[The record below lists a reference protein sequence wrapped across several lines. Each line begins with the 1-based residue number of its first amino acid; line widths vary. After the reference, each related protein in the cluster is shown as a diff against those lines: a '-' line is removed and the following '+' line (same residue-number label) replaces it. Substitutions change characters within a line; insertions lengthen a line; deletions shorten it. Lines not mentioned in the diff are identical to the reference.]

1 MHRTDAAAVDALH
14 AGGDLVMNVAGFEH
28 GSRLVF
34 PVLWRQSAFDSLL
47 AIPENLGVVSF
58 HSKWP
63 FVGCDCCCDKLNST
77 SIYGHFEL
85 LFCNRSEYHAYNR
98 ASNAL
103 AARYQIA
110 TSTPATMNFKLQV
123 LIWGRSRHGFPTHNL
138 ISAPREGPRALHS
151 SSLPRTPRQENT
163 VGGSGLEIKARP
175 VIFEQRERCRALAE
189 GFDGDFE

>member
-85 LFCNRSEYHAYNR
+85 LFFNRSEYHAYNR
-98 ASNAL
+98 
-103 AARYQIA
+103 
-110 TSTPATMNFKLQV
+110 TSGTGQFTELPAND
-123 LIWGRSRHGFPTHNL
+123 HGGACGVGFADGHAE
-138 ISAPREGPRALHS
+138 IHKWVD
-151 SSLPRTPRQENT
+151 SL
-163 VGGSGLEIKARP
+163 SLLP
-175 VIFEQRERCRALAE
+175 VQ
-189 GFDGDFE
+189 

>member
-63 FVGCDCCCDKLNST
+63 FVSCDCCCDKLNST

-98 ASNAL
+98 TRSDEFAGSAATAGAQAAELVLVEGLGELADIDQGVIARNHRGGGDGHQGVDAAMAPAAI
-103 AARYQIA
+103 AAR
-110 TSTPATMNFKLQV
+110 V
-123 LIWGRSRHGFPTHNL
+123 V
-138 ISAPREGPRALHS
+138 E
-151 SSLPRTPRQENT
+151 
-163 VGGSGLEIKARP
+163 
-175 VIFEQRERCRALAE
+175 
-189 GFDGDFE
+189 

>member
-98 ASNAL
+98 ASGATDTLRKGSVAMPTTPPAMKAKAVRWKNWRGSFIRKGL
-103 AARYQIA
+103 MYQ
-110 TSTPATMNFKLQV
+110 
-123 LIWGRSRHGFPTHNL
+123 
-138 ISAPREGPRALHS
+138 
-151 SSLPRTPRQENT
+151 
-163 VGGSGLEIKARP
+163 
-175 VIFEQRERCRALAE
+175 
-189 GFDGDFE
+189 

>member
-14 AGGDLVMNVAGFEH
+14 AGGDLVMNFAGFEH

-77 SIYGHFEL
+77 SIYGHFVL
-85 LFCNRSEYHAYNR
+85 LFWVLLELPGEFSLAGVMGSESRQRS
-98 ASNAL
+98 
-103 AARYQIA
+103 
-110 TSTPATMNFKLQV
+110 F
-123 LIWGRSRHGFPTHNL
+123 
-138 ISAPREGPRALHS
+138 
-151 SSLPRTPRQENT
+151 
-163 VGGSGLEIKARP
+163 
-175 VIFEQRERCRALAE
+175 
-189 GFDGDFE
+189 

>member
-98 ASNAL
+98 SSAL
-103 AARYQIA
+103 YHQA
-110 TSTPATMNFKLQV
+110 TIEGLLTSPPRL
-123 LIWGRSRHGFPTHNL
+123 
-138 ISAPREGPRALHS
+138 SALD
-151 SSLPRTPRQENT
+151 T
-163 VGGSGLEIKARP
+163 
-175 VIFEQRERCRALAE
+175 
-189 GFDGDFE
+189 

>member
-1 MHRTDAAAVDALH
+1 MHRTDAAVVDALH

-98 ASNAL
+98 TSDHFIASGVVP
-103 AARYQIA
+103 
-110 TSTPATMNFKLQV
+110 TVP
-123 LIWGRSRHGFPTHNL
+123 GF
-138 ISAPREGPRALHS
+138 
-151 SSLPRTPRQENT
+151 PRTPALPKPGPQPDDRL
-163 VGGSGLEIKARP
+163 VRP
-175 VIFEQRERCRALAE
+175 PFCGADR
-189 GFDGDFE
+189 

>member
-98 ASNAL
+98 PSNH
-103 AARYQIA
+103 Y
-110 TSTPATMNFKLQV
+110 SCV
-123 LIWGRSRHGFPTHNL
+123 LPKRL
-138 ISAPREGPRALHS
+138 
-151 SSLPRTPRQENT
+151 
-163 VGGSGLEIKARP
+163 
-175 VIFEQRERCRALAE
+175 E
-189 GFDGDFE
+189 GFCHQPAAVECSWFHGLPDLQRPRLEHWS